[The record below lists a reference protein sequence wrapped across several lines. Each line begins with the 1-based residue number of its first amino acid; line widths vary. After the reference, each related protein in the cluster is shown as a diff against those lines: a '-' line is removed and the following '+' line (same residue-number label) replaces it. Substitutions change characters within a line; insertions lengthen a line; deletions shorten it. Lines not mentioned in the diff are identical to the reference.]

1 MADIIYDIDKLEKAK
16 EAIDDLIDN
25 LNNDNIK
32 LTEALADLKVGWKTD
47 TGTKFFDEHKD
58 NWSEYVKKYVKK
70 LTGVSDMLQ
79 KAIDRY
85 KNIGSEVKNL
95 KV

>member
-1 MADIIYDIDKLEKAK
+1 MPAPPYAASDRHAKKAIDEL
-16 EAIDDLIDN
+16 IDDL
-25 LNNDNIK
+25 NDNNEK
-32 LTEALADLKVGWKTD
+32 LTEALGALKEGWKTD

-58 NWSEYVKKYVKK
+58 TWSAYVAKYVKK

-85 KNIGSEVKNL
+85 EKIGSEVKNL

>member
-1 MADIIYDIDKLEKAK
+1 MADIIYDIDKLKTAK

-25 LNNDNIK
+25 LNDDNKK
-32 LTEALADLKVGWKTD
+32 LTEALADLKAGWKTD

-58 NWSEYVKKYVKK
+58 TWSEYVKKYVKK
-70 LTGVSDMLQ
+70 LNGVSSMLQ

-85 KNIGSEVKNL
+85 ENIGSEVKNL

>member
-1 MADIIYDIDKLEKAK
+1 MADIIYDIDKLKKAK

-25 LNNDNIK
+25 LNSDNEK
-32 LTEALADLKVGWKTD
+32 LSESLADLKAGWQTD

-58 NWSEYVKKYVKK
+58 TWTEYVNKYVKK

-79 KAIDRY
+79 KAIERY

>member
-1 MADIIYDIDKLEKAK
+1 MADITYDIDKLKKAK
-16 EAIDDLIDN
+16 KAIDDLIDN
-25 LNNDNIK
+25 LNHDNKK
-32 LTEALADLKVGWKTD
+32 LTEALSDLKVGWKTD

-58 NWSEYVKKYVKK
+58 SWTEYVKKYVKK
-70 LTGVSDMLQ
+70 LTGVSNMVQ

-85 KNIGSEVKNL
+85 ENINSEVKNL

>member
-1 MADIIYDIDKLEKAK
+1 MTDIIYDIDKLKKAK

-25 LNNDNIK
+25 LNDDNQK
-32 LTEALADLKVGWKTD
+32 LTKALVDLKAGWKTD
-47 TGTKFFDEHKD
+47 AGTKFFDEHKD
-58 NWSEYVKKYVKK
+58 TWSEYVKKYVKK

-85 KNIGSEVKNL
+85 ENIGSEVKNL

>member
-1 MADIIYDIDKLEKAK
+1 MADITYDIDKLKKAK

-25 LNNDNIK
+25 LNDDNKK
-32 LTEALADLKVGWKTD
+32 LTEALAETD

-58 NWSEYVKKYVKK
+58 TWSEYVRKYVKK

-85 KNIGSEVKNL
+85 ENIGSEVKNL

>member
-1 MADIIYDIDKLEKAK
+1 MADIIYDIDKLEAAK
-16 EAIDDLIDN
+16 KSIDDLINTLETDN
-25 LNNDNIK
+25 KN
-32 LTEALADLKVGWKTD
+32 LTDALSTLKAEWKTD
-47 TGTKFFDEHKD
+47 AGKKFFDDHKD

-79 KAIDRY
+79 KAIDQY
-85 KNIGSEVKNL
+85 KKIGSEVKSL

>member
-1 MADIIYDIDKLEKAK
+1 MADITYDIDKLEKAK
-16 EAIDDLIDN
+16 EAIDELIDN
-25 LNNDNIK
+25 LNDDNKK
-32 LTEALADLKVGWKTD
+32 LTEALADLKAGWQTD

-58 NWSEYVKKYVKK
+58 TWTEYVKKYVKK
-70 LTGVSDMLQ
+70 LKGVSDMLQ

-85 KNIGSEVKNL
+85 ENIGSEVKNL

>member
-58 NWSEYVKKYVKK
+58 TWSEYVKKYVKK

>member
-1 MADIIYDIDKLEKAK
+1 MADITYDINKLEKAK
-16 EAIDDLIDN
+16 EAIDELIDN
-25 LNNDNIK
+25 LNDDNKK
-32 LTEALADLKVGWKTD
+32 LTEALADLKAGWQTD

-58 NWSEYVKKYVKK
+58 TWSEYVKKYVKK
-70 LTGVSDMLQ
+70 LTGVSNMLQ

-85 KNIGSEVKNL
+85 ENIGSEVKNL

>member
-1 MADIIYDIDKLEKAK
+1 MADIIYDIDKLKKAK

-25 LNNDNIK
+25 LNDDNQK
-32 LTEALADLKVGWKTD
+32 LTEALADLKAGWKTD

-58 NWSEYVKKYVKK
+58 TWSEYVKKYVKK
-70 LTGVSDMLQ
+70 LTGISNMLQ

-85 KNIGSEVKNL
+85 GNIDSEVQNL
-95 KV
+95 TV

>member
-1 MADIIYDIDKLEKAK
+1 MADIIYDIDKIKTAK

-25 LNNDNIK
+25 LNDDNKK
-32 LTEALADLKVGWKTD
+32 LTEALADLEAGWKTD

-58 NWSEYVKKYVKK
+58 TWSEYVKRYVKK
-70 LTGVSDMLQ
+70 LNGVSSMLQ

-85 KNIGSEVKNL
+85 ENIGSEVKNL

>member
-25 LNNDNIK
+25 LNSDNEK
-32 LTEALADLKVGWKTD
+32 LTEALADLKAGWKTD
-47 TGTKFFDEHKD
+47 TGAKFFDEHKD
-58 NWSEYVKKYVKK
+58 TWSEYVKKYVKK

-85 KNIGSEVKNL
+85 ENIGS
-95 KV
+95 

>member
-1 MADIIYDIDKLEKAK
+1 M
-16 EAIDDLIDN
+16 
-25 LNNDNIK
+25 
-32 LTEALADLKVGWKTD
+32 KVGWKTD

-58 NWSEYVKKYVKK
+58 TWTEYVKKYVKK
-70 LTGVSDMLQ
+70 LTGVSNMVQ

-85 KNIGSEVKNL
+85 ENINSEVKNL

>member
-1 MADIIYDIDKLEKAK
+1 MADITYDIDKLKKAK

-25 LNNDNIK
+25 LNDDNKK
-32 LTEALADLKVGWKTD
+32 LTEALADLKAGWKTD
-47 TGTKFFDEHKD
+47 TGMKFFDEHKD
-58 NWSEYVKKYVKK
+58 TWTEYVKKYVKK
-70 LTGVSDMLQ
+70 LKGVSDMLQ

-85 KNIGSEVKNL
+85 ENIGSEVKNL

>member
-1 MADIIYDIDKLEKAK
+1 MADITYDIDKLKKAK

-25 LNNDNIK
+25 LNDDNKK
-32 LTEALADLKVGWKTD
+32 LTEALADLRAGWKTD

-58 NWSEYVKKYVKK
+58 SLSEYVRKYVKK

-85 KNIGSEVKNL
+85 ENIGSEVKNL

>member
-25 LNNDNIK
+25 LNSDNEK
-32 LTEALADLKVGWKTD
+32 LTEALADLKAGWKTD
-47 TGTKFFDEHKD
+47 TGAKFFDEHKD
-58 NWSEYVKKYVKK
+58 TWSEYVKKYVKK

-85 KNIGSEVKNL
+85 ENIGSEVKNL

>member
-1 MADIIYDIDKLEKAK
+1 MADITYDIDKLIKAK

-25 LNNDNIK
+25 LNDDNKK
-32 LTEALADLKVGWKTD
+32 LTEALADLRAGWKTD

-58 NWSEYVKKYVKK
+58 TWSEYVRKYVKK

-85 KNIGSEVKNL
+85 ENIGSEVKNL

>member
-1 MADIIYDIDKLEKAK
+1 MADIIYDIDKIKKAK

-25 LNNDNIK
+25 LNDDNKK
-32 LTEALADLKVGWKTD
+32 LTAALADLKAGWKTD

-58 NWSEYVKKYVKK
+58 TWSEYVKKYVKK
-70 LTGVSDMLQ
+70 LKGVSGMLQ

-85 KNIGSEVKNL
+85 ENIGSEVKNL